1 MAVALGSRP
10 QAIENWSEML
20 VRELIRIRGNAPLDD
35 PEQHIVLFNGVKPEY
50 PAQTQIIAAR
60 GLGKQFSGG
69 KGHAWDRQRASK
81 SLLTLLRDSRN
92 KDAYLRHAAV
102 LALARIGDVPAL
114 LAAAKD
120 ESPAVRL
127 GVCLALRR
135 LQRPEIAQFLND
147 ADPQVALEAARAIY
161 DAPIPEAMPALA
173 KLTTE
178 PSTRTGGFVARR
190 ILNAHFRLGADENAQ
205 ALATFA
211 ASDAPDTLRAEAL
224 ELLALWPQPPGRDRV
239 VGLWRPLPSRDGTV
253 AAQVLAKILAQIEST
268 APSVVKV
275 AAKKAA
281 TELGL
286 LASAAARSTGDAAV
300 KKFSVALEN
309 GSLAEKQSALATLAA
324 LDDADAAK
332 LLSAW
337 LDKLVAGQVAKEL
350 QLDVLEA
357 VGKSQ
362 SLLTSAATKEKLAKF
377 EAARDAKDALAKWRE
392 CLYGGNAEEGKKTF
406 IERQDAAC
414 FRCHKINGEG
424 GEVGPEMAGLGTR
437 HPREYILEAILY
449 PNKTIAPGFES
460 VLVTLK
466 NGTSYAGLL
475 KSETDTEL
483 VINSPEDGLL
493 TVKKADVKTRDRG
506 LSAMPEE
513 LGNILS
519 KSDVRN
525 LIEFLS
531 TLK

>member
-1 MAVALGSRP
+1 
-10 QAIENWSEML
+10 
-20 VRELIRIRGNAPLDD
+20 
-35 PEQHIVLFNGVKPEY
+35 
-50 PAQTQIIAAR
+50 
-60 GLGKQFSGG
+60 
-69 KGHAWDRQRASK
+69 
-81 SLLTLLRDSRN
+81 
-92 KDAYLRHAAV
+92 
-102 LALARIGDVPAL
+102 
-114 LAAAKD
+114 
-120 ESPAVRL
+120 
-127 GVCLALRR
+127 
-135 LQRPEIAQFLND
+135 
-147 ADPQVALEAARAIY
+147 
-161 DAPIPEAMPALA
+161 
-173 KLTTE
+173 
-178 PSTRTGGFVARR
+178 
-190 ILNAHFRLGADENAQ
+190 
-205 ALATFA
+205 
-211 ASDAPDTLRAEAL
+211 
-224 ELLALWPQPPGRDRV
+224 LLALWPQPPGRDRM
-239 VGLWRPLPSRDGTV
+239 VGLWRPLPSRDSAV
-253 AAQVLAKILAQIEST
+253 AAQALRKILPQLEST
-268 APSVVKV
+268 APSIVKV

-286 LASAAARSTGDAAV
+286 LASASAPATGDAAM
-300 KKFSVALEN
+300 KKFSAALEN
-309 GSLAEKQSALATLAA
+309 GSLAEKQNALAALATV
-324 LDDADAAK
+324 DDAGAAK
-332 LLSAW
+332 LLSTW
-337 LDKLVAGQVAKEL
+337 LDKLVTGQVAKEL

-377 EAARDAKDALAKWRE
+377 EDARDTKDALAKWRE

-424 GEVGPEMAGLGTR
+424 GEVGPEMIGLAAKQTR
-437 HPREYILEAILY
+437 EHLLESILF

-475 KSETDTEL
+475 KSETDAEL

-493 TVKKADVKTRDRG
+493 TVKKADVKSRDRG

-519 KSDVRN
+519 KSDLRN